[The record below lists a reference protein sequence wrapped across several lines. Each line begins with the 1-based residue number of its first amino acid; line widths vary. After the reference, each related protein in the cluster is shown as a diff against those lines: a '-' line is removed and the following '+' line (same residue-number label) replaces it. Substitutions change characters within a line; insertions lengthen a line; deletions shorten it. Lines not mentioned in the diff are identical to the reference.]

1 DSTQHAKAPNSRLQI
16 PKKLPVLS
24 SNRMAGPA
32 SWGVGV
38 WDFSGAWCLG
48 FGISLDVH
56 SWFRSLRSGIRAG
69 PGFYNASQH
78 LPHPGILGIN
88 AERGPEVSF
97 GLVQVLF
104 FDADHAESHVSLVII
119 RMGAKLRLKLL
130 PRLRELPFLEK
141 DQTQIIMGFGLAGI
155 ELQSGPKMPCG
166 GCRLPQR
173 AQ

>member
-1 DSTQHAKAPNSRLQI
+1 GLAPEPAARDRTCVRRTEADLVGNNQAPATTRQSQTRRCSASGGLDSTQHAKAPNSRLQI

-69 PGFYNASQH
+69 PGFYNAS
-78 LPHPGILGIN
+78 
-88 AERGPEVSF
+88 
-97 GLVQVLF
+97 
-104 FDADHAESHVSLVII
+104 
-119 RMGAKLRLKLL
+119 
-130 PRLRELPFLEK
+130 
-141 DQTQIIMGFGLAGI
+141 
-155 ELQSGPKMPCG
+155 
-166 GCRLPQR
+166 
-173 AQ
+173 